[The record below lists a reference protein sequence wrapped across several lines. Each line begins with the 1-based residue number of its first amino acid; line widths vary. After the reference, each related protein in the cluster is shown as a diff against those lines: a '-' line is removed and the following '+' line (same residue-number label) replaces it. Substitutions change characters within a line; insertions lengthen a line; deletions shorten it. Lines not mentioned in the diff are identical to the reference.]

1 MLEHFFFA
9 FIVYFTCAAIGYGWR
24 KRSDKY
30 VRRAMITV
38 VVAIGLFVYA
48 IILQFGF
55 LDFPNDIWLVV
66 VIAVAYMAAALVGL
80 KIGLRLK
87 A

>member
-1 MLEHFFFA
+1 
-9 FIVYFTCAAIGYGWR
+9 
-24 KRSDKY
+24 
-30 VRRAMITV
+30 MITV

-55 LDFPNDIWLVV
+55 IDFPNDIWLVV
-66 VIAVAYMAAALVGL
+66 VITVAYLAAALVGL